1 MAVTKITYAADAAIV
16 ATNWESLAAD
26 GYASLPAV
34 DNTTNLFIDVSVGG
48 QIDLD
53 TTTGIIVAGESFD
66 IYVAAQFD
74 YDTASS
80 YNSGIDTG
88 LTANDSTLTADTD
101 FNPLNLIFLT
111 SVAVEA
117 TTPDVSQGYN
127 WFVGSVAQAFGG
139 IMPKRWML
147 VGHNNTGATTT
158 ATVSTT
164 IINYNGIT
172 YTTA

>member
-1 MAVTKITYAADAAIV
+1 MAVTNITYAADAAIV
-16 ATNWESLAAD
+16 ATNWESLVAD
-26 GYASLPAV
+26 DWATLPAV
-34 DNTTNLFIDVSVGG
+34 DNTSNLFVDVSVGG

-53 TTTGIIVAGESFD
+53 TTTGTIAAGESFD
-66 IYVAAQFD
+66 IYVSAQFD

-80 YNSGIDTG
+80 YNGGIDTAF
-88 LTANDSTLTADTD
+88 TANDATITADTE
-101 FNPLNLIFLT
+101 FNPLNLILLT
-111 SVAVEA
+111 SVKVEA

-127 WFVGSVAQAFGG
+127 WFVGSLAQAFGG

-158 ATVSTT
+158 AATSTT

>member
-1 MAVTKITYAADAAIV
+1 MAITNIAYAADAAIV
-16 ATNWESLAAD
+16 ASNWESLATNSWAT
-26 GYASLPAV
+26 LPEV
-34 DNTTNLFIDVSVGG
+34 DNSSNLYMDVSVGG

-53 TTTGIIVAGESFD
+53 TTTGTITAGESFD
-66 IYVAAQFD
+66 IYVSAMFD
-74 YDTASS
+74 YDTAPSWS
-80 YNSGIDTG
+80 GGIDT
-88 LTANDSTLTADTD
+88 AFNDNDSSLTEDTE
-101 FNPLNLIFLT
+101 FNPLNLILLT

-158 ATVSTT
+158 AATSTT

-172 YTTA
+172 YTSA

>member
-1 MAVTKITYAADAAIV
+1 MTTTNIKYADDAAIV
-16 ATNWESLAAD
+16 ATNWESLAAAD
-26 GYASLPAV
+26 WATLPAV
-34 DNTTNLFIDVSVGG
+34 DNSSNLYVDVSVGG

-53 TTTGIIVAGESFD
+53 TTTGTLTAGESFD

-80 YNSGIDTG
+80 YNGGIDTSF
-88 LTANDSTLTADTD
+88 TANDATIAEDVE

-127 WFVGSVAQAFGG
+127 WFVGSLAQAFGG

-147 VGHNNTGATTT
+147 VGHNNTGGTTT
-158 ATVSTT
+158 AATSTT

-172 YTTA
+172 YTSA